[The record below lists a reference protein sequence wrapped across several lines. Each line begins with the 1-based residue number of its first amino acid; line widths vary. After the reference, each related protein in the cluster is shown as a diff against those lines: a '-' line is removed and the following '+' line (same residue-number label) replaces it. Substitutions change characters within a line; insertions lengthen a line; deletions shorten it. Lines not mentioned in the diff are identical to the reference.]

1 MQNWREIVW
10 SPKSNKK
17 RFSVKDACALT
28 YVDFSLPQYQQMRL
42 YFKNSGI
49 NMPIRNDLDNYKKT
63 LMITWGHK
71 DICEFKLLVLD
82 TVKSLTEL
90 NS

>member
-1 MQNWREIVW
+1 
-10 SPKSNKK
+10 
-17 RFSVKDACALT
+17 
-28 YVDFSLPQYQQMRL
+28 
-42 YFKNSGI
+42 
-49 NMPIRNDLDNYKKT
+49 MPIRNDLDNYKKT

-71 DICEFKLLVLD
+71 DICEFKLLVPD